1 MAYFKKNGFDRNRGR
16 SDERRNRGEFDE
28 NRPSRFRPDGDS
40 PRDSAGKPRNPGRFN
55 DFSSP
60 RPTPFART
68 SKGPMELFDAIC
80 DKCGA
85 QCELPFKPRG
95 GKPVYCRD
103 CFRKNASSE
112 EEGPVSSPT
121 ISTEQFIT
129 LNRKL
134 DKIMRAL
141 KLD

>member
-1 MAYFKKNGFDRNRGR
+1 MGKFDKERSFGGRSRTRSDSNRGP
-16 SDERRNRGEFDE
+16 RGFDE
-28 NRPSRFRPDGDS
+28 NRPSRFRPDSDS
-40 PRDSAGKPRNPGRFN
+40 PRSFDR
-55 DFSSP
+55 DSP
-60 RPTPFART
+60 RPFDREGPRQFVRT

-103 CFRKNASSE
+103 CFRKNTSSE
-112 EEGPVSSPT
+112 EEGHVSSPT